1 MGIVIDNEFKGLI
14 PPLETDEYLQLEK
27 NILADGIR
35 DPLVVW
41 HQEGK
46 TDDILIDGHNRFQ
59 ISRLHGNIPYQVVS
73 KDFDSRN
80 EAMCF
85 IIDNQ
90 LGRRNI
96 NAYVRSELALKK
108 KPLIAEQAKEKQK
121 EAGGAVRQKS
131 DKAVV
136 DTKKELAKIAGV
148 SHDTIHKVEVIQ
160 EKAPEEVKQQLRKGD
175 VSINQAYKDVIN
187 QSVKPKDVVKDAKER
202 HEQFKENK
210 QEKIVSFNDA
220 QQDKRDKKIL
230 AIDLSQKIF
239 RAIDIL
245 DSLANLPALE
255 GSDENYKDLLGNLDD
270 DSKKTLYNG
279 LTRMITIAADIRER
293 VKA

>member
-46 TDDILIDGHNRFQ
+46 TDDILIDGHNRLQ
-59 ISRLHGNIPYQVVS
+59 ISQLHGNIPYQVVR
-73 KDFDSRN
+73 KDFGSRN

-108 KPLIAEQAKEKQK
+108 KPLIAEQAKKKQATHT
-121 EAGGAVRQKS
+121 EQGYQKS
-131 DKAVV
+131 DKAV
-136 DTKKELAKIAGV
+136 DTNKQIAKIAGV
-148 SHDTIHKVEVIQ
+148 SHDTIHKVEVIS

-175 VSINQAYKDVIN
+175 MSINQAYKDLVN
-187 QSVKPKDVVKDAKER
+187 QSVKQKDFVKDAKER

-245 DSLANLPALE
+245 DNLANLPALE
-255 GSDENYKDLLGNLDD
+255 GSDENYNDLLGSLDD

-279 LTRMITIAADIRER
+279 LTRMMTIAADIRER